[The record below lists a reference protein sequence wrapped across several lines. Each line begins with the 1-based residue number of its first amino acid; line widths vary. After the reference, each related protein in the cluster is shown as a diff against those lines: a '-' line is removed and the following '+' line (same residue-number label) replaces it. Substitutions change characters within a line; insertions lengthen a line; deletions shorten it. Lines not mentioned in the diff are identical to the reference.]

1 MGQLAIQCLCL
12 LKPPIE
18 APNHPKPKANIW
30 VVKLKPML
38 PQKIANHPYLG
49 NSGILTHT
57 HLKGGRTMSEKISQ
71 MKSVMRIG
79 ITGETISACHSN
91 GSRC

>member
-57 HLKGGRTMSEKISQ
+57 HEAEQCQGRMSQ